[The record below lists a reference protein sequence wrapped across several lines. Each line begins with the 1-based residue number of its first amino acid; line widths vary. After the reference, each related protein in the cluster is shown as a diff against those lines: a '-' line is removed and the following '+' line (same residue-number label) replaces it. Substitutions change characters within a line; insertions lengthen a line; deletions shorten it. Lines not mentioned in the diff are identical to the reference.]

1 MTIISYFCVIFKTMK
16 EEKEW
21 FENWFDTPFYH
32 VLYDYRNDE
41 EARFFMKN
49 LIAFLNLEP
58 GNKILDL
65 PCGKGRH
72 SVFLNE
78 EGFKTTGA
86 DLSVN
91 SIQFAKRFEN
101 PDLKFIVHDMRESMP
116 HQYDAILNLFTSF
129 GYFNDEET
137 NIKVMENFKNSLL
150 DGGHVVIDFL
160 NLKKV
165 IANLVPYDHFTK
177 KGIDFTIRKKVTE
190 KHITKEIQVDFD
202 GETKHYIE
210 QVQAIDLK
218 KMTSFAEKAGLEIIH
233 VFGDHSLNAF
243 DEDLSDRLILILK

>member
-1 MTIISYFCVIFKTMK
+1 MK

>member
-1 MTIISYFCVIFKTMK
+1 MK

-21 FENWFDTPFYH
+21 FKNWFDTPFYH

-49 LIAFLNLEP
+49 LIAFLNLKP
-58 GNKILDL
+58 GNKVLDL

-72 SVFLNE
+72 AVFLNE

-86 DLSVN
+86 DLSAN
-91 SIQFAKRFEN
+91 SIEFAKRFEN
-101 PDLKFIVHDMRESMP
+101 PDLKFVIHDMRESMP

-129 GYFNDEET
+129 GYFTDEDT
-137 NIKVMENFKNSLL
+137 NIKVLENFKNSLL
-150 DGGHVVIDFL
+150 EDGHIVIDFL

-165 IANLVPYDHFTK
+165 TAELVPYQNFTK
-177 KGIDFTIRKKVTE
+177 KGIEFTIRKKVTE
-190 KHITKEIQVDFD
+190 EYIIKEIQVDFD
-202 GETKHYIE
+202 GESKHYVE
-210 QVQAIDLK
+210 QVQAIDLD
-218 KMTSFAEKAGLEIIH
+218 KMKTFAAKAGLKISH

-243 DEDLSDRLILILK
+243 DENKSDRLILILQ

>member
-1 MTIISYFCVIFKTMK
+1 MK

-21 FENWFDTPFYH
+21 FKNWFDTPFYH

-49 LIAFLNLEP
+49 LIGFLQLKP

-72 SVFLNE
+72 AVFLNE

-86 DLSVN
+86 DLSAN

-101 PDLKFIVHDMRESMP
+101 PDLKFVIHDMRESMP
-116 HQYDAILNLFTSF
+116 HQYHAILNLFTSF
-129 GYFNDEET
+129 GYFNDEDT
-137 NIKVMENFKNSLL
+137 NIKVLENFKNSLL
-150 DGGHVVIDFL
+150 EGGHLVIDFL

-165 IANLVPYDHFTK
+165 ISELVPYEHFTK
-177 KGIDFTIRKKVTE
+177 KGIEFTIRKKVTE
-190 KHITKEIQVDFD
+190 KHIIKEIQVDFD
-202 GETKHYIE
+202 GESKDYIE
-210 QVQAIDLK
+210 QVQAIDLD
-218 KMTSFAEKAGLEIIH
+218 KMKAFAEKAGLKILH
-233 VFGDHSLNAF
+233 VFGDHALNPY
-243 DEDLSDRLILILK
+243 DENESDRLILILQ